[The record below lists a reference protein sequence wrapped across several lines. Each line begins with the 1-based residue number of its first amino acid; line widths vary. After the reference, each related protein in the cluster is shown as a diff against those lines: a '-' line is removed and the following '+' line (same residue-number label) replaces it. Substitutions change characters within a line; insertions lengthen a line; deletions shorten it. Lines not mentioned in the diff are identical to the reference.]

1 MGRKNPVKDQ
11 AQRLR
16 ELARNRT
23 FTGSFSANH
32 AVLTHHR
39 CKSIAVTS
47 GKGGVGKTNI
57 ALFIAVTMA
66 QSKKRVLLLDADL
79 GLANVHIL
87 LGIAPKYNISHFIEG
102 ECALDQII
110 CKSGP
115 SDFDIIPGASGLEKL
130 ANLDRGRLEFL
141 QHEFFK
147 LEQNYDYIL
156 IDTGAGIGSVVTCF
170 ASKAD
175 TTIVVMT
182 PEPTSLSD
190 AYATIK
196 VLNEKGCSRIGVIV
210 NMAGSD
216 HGGAEIFDRLN
227 TVVLKFLKKPI
238 EIWGILPINKEVPRY
253 IRKQSVFVL
262 DKPYDNFSK
271 RIGSIV
277 RKVSGISCNDKQGF
291 FARLMDSEI
300 VINKVD

>member
-1 MGRKNPVKDQ
+1 MGREGSVKDQ

-16 ELARNRT
+16 ELARKRA
-23 FTGSFSANH
+23 FTGYNTVNKKIPDNQS
-32 AVLTHHR
+32 

-57 ALFIAVTMA
+57 ALFFAVILA

-87 LGIAPKYNISHFIEG
+87 LGIAPKYNISHFLEG
-102 ECALDQII
+102 ECSLNHII
-110 CKSGP
+110 YKNESAG
-115 SDFDIIPGASGLEKL
+115 FDIIPGASGMEKL

-147 LEQNYDYIL
+147 LEQNYDYII
-156 IDTGAGIGSVVTCF
+156 IDTGAGIGSVVTRF

-175 TTIVVMT
+175 VTVVVMT

-190 AYATIK
+190 AYAMIK
-196 VLNEKGCSRIGVIV
+196 VLNEKQCSKIGVII

-216 HGGAEIFDRLN
+216 RNAVEIFDRLN
-227 TVVLKFLKKPI
+227 TIVLKFLKKSV
-238 EIWGILPINKEVPRY
+238 EIWGILPINKDIPRY
-253 IRKQSVFVL
+253 VRKQSVFVL
-262 DKPYDNFSK
+262 DKPYDQFSK
-271 RIGSIV
+271 RTGSIV
-277 RKVSGISCNDKQGF
+277 RKVSGISCYQKQGF
-291 FARLMDSEI
+291 FARFLSSGI
-300 VINKVD
+300 